1 MLTATESSLQMIA
14 KNTIEDKV
22 LEIQGRKN
30 ELIQQAFAGLKTKE
44 TVSVMK
50 EILQS
55 RNFRRR

>member
-1 MLTATESSLQMIA
+1 MIA